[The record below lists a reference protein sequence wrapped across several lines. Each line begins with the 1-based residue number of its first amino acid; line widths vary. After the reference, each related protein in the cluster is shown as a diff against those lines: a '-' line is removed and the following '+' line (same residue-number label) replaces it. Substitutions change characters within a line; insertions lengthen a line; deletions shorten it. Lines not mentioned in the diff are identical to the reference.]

1 MNILG
6 TDMPVTDKIVA
17 SGGVVPAVVLKGS
30 VFTLPILKLNTYK
43 CQEIEAEL
51 TDKLASALDFF
62 KDAPVVID
70 VELSTKSEIRLDFK
84 QLFKLLHKLKLVPV
98 GVHGGSK
105 EQDGEAKKAG
115 FAIVS
120 GQIVD
125 RFLEE
130 HVNQNDARAEESAKA
145 IPTGSSGSP
154 KKNMSTS
161 TVFNTEG
168 STKVMYHPVR
178 SGQRVYAK
186 GGDLIVLAAVNPG
199 AEIMADGNLHIYA
212 PLRGRALAGV
222 AGNTDS
228 RIFCLSMEAE
238 LVAVAG
244 NYRVFEESVPD
255 AIYKKPVQIHL
266 QGEQLNVEPIV

>member
-1 MNILG
+1 
-6 TDMPVTDKIVA
+6 MPVTDKIVA
-17 SGGVVPAVVLKGS
+17 NGGAVPAVVLKGS
-30 VFTLPILKLNTYK
+30 VFTLPILKLNTYN
-43 CQEIEAEL
+43 CQEIETEL

-70 VELSTKSEIRLDFK
+70 VELSQKSAVRLNFK
-84 QLFKLLHKLKLVPV
+84 QLFTLLHKLKLVPV
-98 GVHGGSK
+98 GVHGGNK
-105 EQDGEAKKAG
+105 EQDSEAKKAG

-130 HVNQNDARAEESAKA
+130 QANQNKPGVDASVKVASTVRGES
-145 IPTGSSGSP
+145 PRTGAV
-154 KKNMSTS
+154 TS
-161 TVFNTEG
+161 TVFNTEAC
-168 STKVMYHPVR
+168 TKVMYHPVR

-244 NYRVFEESVPD
+244 NYRVFEESVPKN
-255 AIYKKPVQIHL
+255 IFKKPVQIHL
-266 QGEQLNVEPIV
+266 QGEQLSVEPIA

>member
-1 MNILG
+1 
-6 TDMPVTDKIVA
+6 MPVTDKIVEN
-17 SGGVVPAVVLKGS
+17 GGVVPAVVLKGS
-30 VFTLPILKLNTYK
+30 VFTLPILKLNTYN
-43 CQEIEAEL
+43 CTEIETEL

-70 VELSTKSEIRLDFK
+70 VELSKKSAVRLDFE
-84 QLFKLLHKLKLVPV
+84 QLFNLLHKLKLVPV
-98 GVHGGSK
+98 GVHGGNK
-105 EQDGEAKKAG
+105 EQDSEAKKAG

-130 HVNQNDARAEESAKA
+130 QASQNKPGVEAASTVLGESSRIGAV
-145 IPTGSSGSP
+145 
-154 KKNMSTS
+154 TS
-161 TVFNTEG
+161 TVFNTE
-168 STKVMYHPVR
+168 SCTKVMYHPVR

-244 NYRVFEESVPD
+244 NYRVFEESVPKN
-255 AIYKKPVQIHL
+255 IFKKPVQIHL
-266 QGEQLNVEPIV
+266 QGEQLNVEPIA